1 MYTANTPILGKGTVS
16 AEAISAWFAA
26 RGPVAAQVYAP
37 DRTYRPAPS
46 SLGQDIIAISA
57 QWGVN
62 HDLMAAQISKEC
74 AYWQSR
80 IVRDKNNPSGL
91 GAENDAAYEKAI
103 TFATAFEGIRATAA
117 HLMVY
122 AVGDGDWTQ
131 YDPRYQNVKGAGW
144 LGKAPTLA
152 GLDGRWA
159 FPGAGY
165 GADIAARAND
175 LVNFANNQTWEP
187 PMADIPIIQML
198 LPVDASNTPRRSMT
212 PLYITIH
219 ETANPAKGANA
230 VMHGRWLLNLA
241 NDGADEPSWHFT
253 VDDHQIVQ
261 HMPINRAGYHAGDG
275 GNGTGNMQSIG
286 IELCVNSDG
295 DIQKTRDN
303 AAWLVRKLRSETGI
317 PADRVVQHNHWSGKD
332 CPRLLRQSGWAAFVA
347 AIQDTSDKP
356 DGPQR
361 PPDVGDPDALYIPE
375 TNTWLQWSFK
385 AFWQSLDATLRLQ
398 SLGYPTE
405 NERGVRDGISIQRFQ
420 RGYLIYDASQ
430 PDGWQI
436 TTLPLD
442 RYKEFGLEAA

>member
-1 MYTANTPILGKGTVS
+1 MPPENPYALASWETNYGKYTGVLGPEQHNWGGIKTATGWSDTDPKHHQTFSSDEQGALAV
-16 AEAISAWFAA
+16 I
-26 RGPVAAQVYAP
+26 QHL
-37 DRTYRPAPS
+37 YRYGGKTTLPAGET
-46 SLGQDIIAISA
+46 L
-57 QWGVN
+57 V
-62 HDLMAAQISKEC
+62 
-74 AYWQSR
+74 
-80 IVRDKNNPSGL
+80 
-91 GAENDAAYEKAI
+91 
-103 TFATAFEGIRATAA
+103 
-117 HLMVY
+117 
-122 AVGDGDWTQ
+122 
-131 YDPRYQNVKGAGW
+131 DPRYQLVTKTTTTIEGLGGAWAPNAQYGENVAGRVV
-144 LGKAPTLA
+144 
-152 GLDGRWA
+152 DMRS
-159 FPGAGY
+159 F
-165 GADIAARAND
+165 AND
-175 LVNFANNQTWEP
+175 GPWKEQQ
-187 PMADIPIIQML
+187 PMADVPIVQLL
-198 LPVDASNTPRRSMT
+198 LPASASNTPRK
-212 PLYITIH
+212 PLVAAQYITIH

-375 TNTWLQWSFK
+375 TNTWLQWGFK